1 MILKII
7 AFFYVRTVYYIFLC
21 KTRARAFF
29 YWHPGYHGINK
40 YDDSDFHRS
49 LINLTKCFLDFVF
62 RYRYRYLKL
71 LYTVYTSIL
80 DNICPL
86 PHSIRSDLFR
96 IKVKPV
102 LRIFILTL
110 VDVCFTNFSKDS
122 IFSSSGRVFSFTIPY
137 QKWTLPQKNFFF
149 FYNSSLYF
157 LQNDLFRENDPTP
170 HIVVT

>member
-1 MILKII
+1 MRTFQIKSQKLLLTMYKPYSISSLGFFFKIAPVFILILKII

-86 PHSIRSDLFR
+86 P
-96 IKVKPV
+96 
-102 LRIFILTL
+102 
-110 VDVCFTNFSKDS
+110 
-122 IFSSSGRVFSFTIPY
+122 
-137 QKWTLPQKNFFF
+137 LPQKNFF

-157 LQNDLFRENDPTP
+157 LQNDSFRENDPTP